1 MNISPVIASASSQL
15 LQRVFKQ
22 ADSDASGGISSAEL
36 TSASGSGASST
47 DVTALFKSADS
58 SSDGR
63 ISAAELKSA
72 FDNMS
77 TEMQSALISAQ
88 ESATSTADTLK
99 ALAESTAANA
109 GMAGMV
115 SNGVPVQGEPPAQG
129 SPPARPAGGGG
140 GGGGGG
146 GKTEEADP
154 ADANGD
160 GVVTASEQAAYDSS
174 QGAGSTTSTSTTASA
189 TDQADATDSAKSAT
203 AALATKVLA
212 TKTAYASLTA

>member
-1 MNISPVIASASSQL
+1 MNISPVSASASSQL

-63 ISAAELKSA
+63 ISAPELKSA

-88 ESATSTADTLK
+88 ESATSAADTLK

-115 SNGVPVQGEPPAQG
+115 SNGTPVQGEPPAQG
-129 SPPARPAGGGG
+129 APPARPAGG

-174 QGAGSTTSTSTTASA
+174 QGAGSTTSTSTTTSA

-203 AALATKVLA
+203 AALATKALA

>member
-1 MNISPVIASASSQL
+1 MNISPVSASASSQL

-129 SPPARPAGGGG
+129 APPARPAG

-174 QGAGSTTSTSTTASA
+174 QGAGSTTSTSTTANA
-189 TDQADATDSAKSAT
+189 TDQTDATDSAKSAT
-203 AALATKVLA
+203 AALATKALA
-212 TKTAYASLTA
+212 TNTAYASLTA